1 MADQNAQ
8 IPVDETPISPSRPNA
23 ARKNSLEQ
31 HLMHRPERQ
40 ELVES
45 KSELHG
51 LLARAPYLE
60 VCPAAHP
67 PGSSAD
73 PKKAVRVS
81 RRRKTSNMHAPE
93 NILPNSSAAPG
104 LQAQQKEVS

>member
-23 ARKNSLEQ
+23 GRKNSLEQ

-45 KSELHG
+45 KSGFHG
-51 LLARAPYLE
+51 P
-60 VCPAAHP
+60 
-67 PGSSAD
+67 
-73 PKKAVRVS
+73 
-81 RRRKTSNMHAPE
+81 
-93 NILPNSSAAPG
+93 
-104 LQAQQKEVS
+104 